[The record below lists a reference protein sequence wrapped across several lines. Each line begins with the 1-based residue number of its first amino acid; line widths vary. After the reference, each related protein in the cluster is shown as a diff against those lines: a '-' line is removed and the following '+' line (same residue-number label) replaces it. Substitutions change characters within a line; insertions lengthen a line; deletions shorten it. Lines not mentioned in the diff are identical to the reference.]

1 MSRLILS
8 LFLATVLTP
17 SINAKATKYAL
28 LIGVSKYDPTQLH
41 NLAHAEKD
49 ATAFADVLVS
59 KCGFERK
66 RVYLMTATEGAKA
79 FRFVPSGKNIRRML
93 NGLIRICGTD
103 DTLILAFAGHGIQ
116 FKNEKDNYFCPTD
129 ADLQDRKSLINLQ
142 TEVYQALANNCK
154 ARVKLLF
161 VDACRNDP
169 RTKEAR
175 RKSVNINKINNPQ
188 SVKLPK
194 GLAAFFSCQA
204 GEEAFEHGRLGH
216 GIFFHFLIKGLQGG
230 AVNRQK
236 KVTLSS
242 LKEYVRSEVSGYVFR
257 QFGAVQRPQ
266 LMESSEDVITLVEQG
281 QSALVKEITNSIG
294 MRLRLI
300 PAGTFRMGSPE
311 SEEKRLKA
319 EGPQH
324 EVEIT
329 KPFYMGVY
337 EVTQAE
343 YEKVMGKNPSW
354 FSKNGTGSDNV
365 KGLDTSSFPVESVSW
380 NDAVEFC
387 KKLSEL
393 ASEKRA
399 GRVYRLPT
407 EAEWEYA
414 CRGGS
419 KKYQVLA
426 FGNSL
431 SSKQANFDGNYPYG
445 GAEKGTYLRRTCKV
459 GSYQANG
466 FGLYDMHGNVW
477 EWCNDFYSDET
488 YIKDKRA
495 DPVGPNKGDRRSM
508 RGGSWGN
515 GGDVCRSALR
525 SLSDP
530 DYRGR
535 LIGFRVVFSAGK

>member
-1 MSRLILS
+1 M
-8 LFLATVLTP
+8 
-17 SINAKATKYAL
+17 
-28 LIGVSKYDPTQLH
+28 
-41 NLAHAEKD
+41 
-49 ATAFADVLVS
+49 
-59 KCGFERK
+59 
-66 RVYLMTATEGAKA
+66 
-79 FRFVPSGKNIRRML
+79 
-93 NGLIRICGTD
+93 
-103 DTLILAFAGHGIQ
+103 
-116 FKNEKDNYFCPTD
+116 
-129 ADLQDRKSLINLQ
+129 
-142 TEVYQALANNCK
+142 
-154 ARVKLLF
+154 
-161 VDACRNDP
+161 
-169 RTKEAR
+169 
-175 RKSVNINKINNPQ
+175 
-188 SVKLPK
+188 
-194 GLAAFFSCQA
+194 
-204 GEEAFEHGRLGH
+204 
-216 GIFFHFLIKGLQGG
+216 
-230 AVNRQK
+230 
-236 KVTLSS
+236 
-242 LKEYVRSEVSGYVFR
+242 
-257 QFGAVQRPQ
+257 
-266 LMESSEDVITLVEQG
+266 
-281 QSALVKEITNSIG
+281 
-294 MRLRLI
+294 
-300 PAGTFRMGSPE
+300 
-311 SEEKRLKA
+311 
-319 EGPQH
+319 
-324 EVEIT
+324 EIT

-445 GAEKGTYLRRTCKV
+445 GAEKVTYLRRTCKV
-459 GSYQANG
+459 GSYQANV
-466 FGLYDMHGNVW
+466 FFLYYMSGNVW